1 MSVFETLFL
10 SHPRSVN
17 EGYFEHQRA
26 AFGYGAA
33 LILAG
38 LACLVH
44 GLVPGLCV
52 TTGSRRV
59 AVLNHR
65 MGERR
70 RRAAE
75 TTVAI

>member
-1 MSVFETLFL
+1 MFL

-17 EGYFEHQRA
+17 ETYLEHQRA

-33 LILAG
+33 LLVAG
-38 LACLVH
+38 LACIIH

-52 TTGSRRV
+52 TSGSRRV
-59 AVLNHR
+59 AALNHR

>member
-1 MSVFETLFL
+1 MFEKLFV

-17 EGYFEHQRA
+17 ESYFEHQRA

-33 LILAG
+33 LIVAG

-59 AVLNHR
+59 AALNHR

-75 TTVAI
+75 TLIVI